1 MQAPDCWLANA
12 KRQHIRWL
20 PIQDG
25 DDATHI
31 LYCDLEYN
39 VRCGRS

>member
-25 DDATHI
+25 DDAHI